1 MTRLLASLV
10 LAATLALINHKA
22 LAQQQ
27 FDGRWS
33 VEAIPE
39 KGTCNRAHRY
49 GVVIENGAIRN
60 SGRAKVNIAG
70 GLEASG
76 RIQGSIQRNRTRVDV
91 TGSLSGSSGSGSWAT
106 AGRLTCSG
114 RWSAEKRG

>member
-10 LAATLALINHKA
+10 LSATLALINHKA
-22 LAQQQ
+22 VAQQQ

-33 VEAIPE
+33 VETTPE
-39 KGTCNRAHRY
+39 KGACNRTHRY
-49 GVVIENGAIRN
+49 EVVIESGAIRN

-76 RIQGSIQRNRTRVDV
+76 RIQGSLQRNRMRVDV
-91 TGSLSGSSGSGSWAT
+91 TGNLSGRSGSGNWAT

-114 RWSAEKRG
+114 RWTAEKRS